1 MFFMNKSNLSK
12 IIISGTGCALADLIY
27 NRVSFASPE
36 FQKYTS
42 KQTGDGGLSP
52 GKLVFTEELEKF
64 SGKPYPEILSELVGN
79 RQPDKMN
86 VGGPSLV
93 SVIHTAQMLEGENV
107 EVKFFGTGGNDEYT
121 EQIFRMVRQTSLEI
135 SNYRR
140 SELKPTPTTDV
151 FSDPDY
157 DNGHGERT
165 FVNNIGAAW
174 DFTPEL
180 LGDEFFEADIQCF
193 GGTALVPHLHDNLT
207 SLLKRSKQK
216 DSITVVNTVFD
227 FRNQKSNPGK
237 PWPLLDSFED
247 YRFIDVLIM
256 DCEEAMKIS
265 GTASIDEAARFFA
278 STPVSFFII
287 TNGANQLYAKSN
299 GSLFEKTEILQ
310 FPVSKMI
317 AAEIKAKPELR
328 GDTTGCGDNFAG
340 GIISSLAIQLKNTAK
355 GTFNLTEAISLGI
368 SSGGFCCFTVGGTY
382 PEPFPGEKKQRIQ
395 AIQEDYKKQLINN
408 H

>member
-1 MFFMNKSNLSK
+1 MKNSNSKK
-12 IIISGTGCALADLIY
+12 IIISGAGCALADLIY
-27 NRVSFASPE
+27 NRVSFASSG
-36 FQKYTS
+36 FQNYVS
-42 KQTGDGGLSP
+42 KQNGDGGLSP

-64 SGKPYPEILSELVGN
+64 SGKSYPEILKEIVGN

-93 SVIHTAQMLEGENV
+93 SLIHAAQMLDKEDF
-107 EVKFFGTGGNDEYT
+107 EVKVYAMGGIDEHT
-121 EQIFRMVRQTSLEI
+121 DEIFRMLAQTPLDI
-135 SNYRR
+135 SNYGR
-140 SELKPTPTTDV
+140 SGQKPTPSTDV
-151 FSDPDY
+151 LSDPDF

-174 DFTPEL
+174 DFTPEQIS
-180 LGDEFFEADIQCF
+180 DEFFDSHIQCF

-237 PWPLLDSFED
+237 PWPLLDSLPD
-247 YRFIDVLIM
+247 YHLIDVLIM
-256 DCEEAMKIS
+256 DCEEAIKIS

-278 STPVSFFII
+278 STPVSSFII

-299 GSLFEKTEILQ
+299 GALFEKTEMLQ

-317 AAEIKAKPELR
+317 AREITAKPELR

-340 GIISSLAIQLKNTAK
+340 GIISSLALQLKNTAK

-382 PEPFPGEKKQRIQ
+382 LEPFPGEKRQRIHT
-395 AIQEDYKKQLINN
+395 IQEDYKKQIINKLK
-408 H
+408 

>member
-1 MFFMNKSNLSK
+1 MKSNNSNK

-27 NRVSFASPE
+27 NRVSFASPG
-36 FQKYTS
+36 FQKHIS

-64 SGKPYPEILSELVGN
+64 SGKPYPEILAEIV
-79 RQPDKMN
+79 RTRPPDKMN

-93 SVIHTAQMLEGENV
+93 SMIHAAQMLEGGNV
-107 EVKFFGTGGNDEYT
+107 EVKFFGMCGNDEYA
-121 EQIFRMVRQTSLEI
+121 EQIFIMVSQTPLEI
-135 SNYRR
+135 RNYKR
-140 SELKPTPTTDV
+140 SEHKPTPTTDV

-180 LGDEFFEADIQCF
+180 LGNEFFESDIQCF

-207 SLLKRSKQK
+207 GLLKRSKQK
-216 DSITVVNTVFD
+216 DCITVVNTVFD
-227 FRNQKSNPGK
+227 FTNQKNNPGK
-237 PWPLLDSFED
+237 PWPLMDTTED
-247 YRFIDVLIM
+247 YSLIDVLIM
-256 DCEEAMKIS
+256 DCEESMKIS
-265 GTASIDEAARFFA
+265 GTSAIEDAVMFFA
-278 STPVSFFII
+278 STPVSSFII
-287 TNGANQLYAKSN
+287 TNGANDVFAWS
-299 GSLFEKTEILQ
+299 GGGLFDKTEIMK

-317 AAEIKAKPELR
+317 AREINANPELR

-340 GIISSLAIQLKNTAK
+340 GIIASLANQLINIEK
-355 GTFNLTEAISLGI
+355 GTFNLTEAISWGI

-382 PEPFPGEKKQRIQ
+382 LETFPGEKKQRIQ
-395 AIQEDYKKQLINN
+395 AIQEDYKKQLFNN
-408 H
+408 Q

>member
-1 MFFMNKSNLSK
+1 MNTSNFNK

-27 NRVSFASPE
+27 NRVSFASRE

-42 KQTGDGGLSP
+42 RLTGDGGLSP

-64 SGKPYPEILSELVGN
+64 SGKPYPEILAELVGN
-79 RQPDKMN
+79 RPPDKMN

-93 SVIHTAQMLEGENV
+93 SMIHAVQMLGKEDF
-107 EVKFFGTGGNDEYT
+107 EVRFYGMGGNDEHT
-121 EQIFRMVRQTSLEI
+121 PQIFEMVQQTPLEI
-135 SNYRR
+135 TNYKT
-140 SELKPTPTTDV
+140 SPNKPTPTTDV

-174 DFTPEL
+174 DFTAEL
-180 LGDEFFEADIQCF
+180 LEDEFFETDIQCY

-207 SLLKRSKQK
+207 GLLKRSKQN
-216 DSITVVNTVFD
+216 DCITVVNTVFD

-247 YRFIDVLIM
+247 YMLIDVLIM

-265 GTASIDEAARFFA
+265 GTSNIDEAARFFA
-278 STPVSFFII
+278 STPVSSFII
-287 TNGANQLYAKSN
+287 TNGANELYTKSN
-299 GSLFEKTEILQ
+299 GTLFEKTELMK

-317 AAEIKAKPELR
+317 AREIAANPGLR

-340 GIISSLAIQLKNTAK
+340 GIITSLAMQLKSTDK
-355 GTFNLTEAISLGI
+355 GTFNLTEAISWGV

-382 PEPFPGEKKQRIQ
+382 LEPFTGEKRQRIR
-395 AIQEDYKKQLINN
+395 AIQEDYKKQLT
-408 H
+408 

>member
-1 MFFMNKSNLSK
+1 MKKSNSNK
-12 IIISGTGCALADLIY
+12 IIISGAGCALADLIY
-27 NRVSFASPE
+27 NRVSFASPG
-36 FQKYTS
+36 FQKYVS
-42 KQTGDGGLSP
+42 KQSGDGGLSP

-64 SGKPYPEILSELVGN
+64 SSKSYPEILKEIVGN

-93 SVIHTAQMLEGENV
+93 SMIHAAQMLDKEYF
-107 EVKFFGTGGNDEYT
+107 EVKFYGMGGNDNHAQ
-121 EQIFRMVRQTSLEI
+121 QIFDMVGQTPLNIENYKTS
-135 SNYRR
+135 SNRT
-140 SELKPTPTTDV
+140 TPTTDV

-174 DFTPEL
+174 DITPEQIS
-180 LGDEFFEADIQCF
+180 DEFFDSDIQCF

-207 SLLKRSKQK
+207 SLLKRSKQS
-216 DSITVVNTVFD
+216 DGITVVNTVFD

-237 PWPLLDSFED
+237 PWPLLDSFDD
-247 YRFIDVLIM
+247 YGLIDVLIM

-265 GTASIDEAARFFA
+265 GTAGIDEAARFFA
-278 STPVSFFII
+278 STQVSSFII
-287 TNGANQLYAKSN
+287 TNGANDLYTKSN
-299 GSLFEKTEILQ
+299 GVLFEKTELMK

-317 AAEIKAKPELR
+317 AAEIKLNPALR
-328 GDTTGCGDNFAG
+328 GDTTGCGDNFVG
-340 GIISSLAIQLKNTAK
+340 GIITSLAMQIKNTVK

-382 PEPFPGEKKQRIQ
+382 LEQFPGEKKQRVQTIL
-395 AIQEDYKKQLINN
+395 EDYKKQLT
-408 H
+408 

>member
-1 MFFMNKSNLSK
+1 MSSKK
-12 IIISGTGCALADLIY
+12 IIISGAGCAIADLIY
-27 NRVSFASPE
+27 NRVSFASPG
-36 FQKYTS
+36 FQKYIS
-42 KQTGDGGLSP
+42 KHPGDGGLSP

-64 SGKPYPEILSELVGN
+64 SSKPYPGILREIVGN

-93 SVIHTAQMLEGENV
+93 SMIHAAQMLEGEDV
-107 EVKFFGTGGNDEYT
+107 EVKFFGMGGNDEYT
-121 EQIFRMVRQTSLEI
+121 EQVFRMIQQTPLNI
-135 SNYRR
+135 NNYRR
-140 SELKPTPTTDV
+140 SEYKPTPTTDV

-180 LGDEFFEADIQCF
+180 LGNEFFDADIQCF

-207 SLLKRSKQK
+207 RILKRSKQK
-216 DSITVVNTVFD
+216 DCITVVNTVFD

-237 PWPLLDSFED
+237 PWPLVDSTVDFGL
-247 YRFIDVLIM
+247 IDVLIM

-265 GTASIDEAARFFA
+265 GTSNIEDAARFFA
-278 STPVSFFII
+278 STQVSAFII

-299 GSLFEKTEILQ
+299 GALFKKTEILK

-317 AAEIKAKPELR
+317 ANEIKIKPELR

-340 GIISSLAIQLKNTAK
+340 GIISSLALQLQNTAK
-355 GTFNLTEAISLGI
+355 GTFNLTEAVSLGI

-382 PEPFPGEKKQRIQ
+382 LEPFPGEKRQRIQ

>member
-1 MFFMNKSNLSK
+1 MKKLNSNK
-12 IIISGTGCALADLIY
+12 ITISGTGCALADLIY

-42 KQTGDGGLSP
+42 KQNGDGGLSP
-52 GKLVFTEELEKF
+52 GKLVFTEELEIF
-64 SGKPYPEILSELVGN
+64 SGKPYPEILKEIVGN

-93 SVIHTAQMLEGENV
+93 SMIHAAQMLGKEDF

-121 EQIFRMVRQTSLEI
+121 EQIFRMVRQTPLEI

-140 SELKPTPTTDV
+140 SEHKPTPTTDV
-151 FSDPDY
+151 FSDPDF

-165 FVNNIGAAW
+165 FVNKIGAAW
-174 DFTPEL
+174 DFPPEL
-180 LGDEFFEADIQCF
+180 LGDEFFKADIQCF

-207 SLLKRSKQK
+207 SLLKRSKQT

-237 PWPLLDSFED
+237 PWPLLDSAED
-247 YRFIDVLIM
+247 YGLIDVLIM
-256 DCEEAMKIS
+256 DCEESMKIS
-265 GTASIDEAARFFA
+265 GTSNIDEAARFFA
-278 STPVSFFII
+278 STQVSSFII
-287 TNGANQLYAKSN
+287 TNGANELHAKSN
-299 GSLFEKTEILQ
+299 GSLFEKTELLK

-317 AAEIKAKPELR
+317 AAEIKANPELR

-340 GIISSLAIQLKNTAK
+340 GIITSLAMQLKITAK
-355 GTFNLTEAISLGI
+355 GNFNLTEAISWGV

-382 PEPFPGEKKQRIQ
+382 LEPFPGEKKQRVQ
-395 AIQEDYKKQLINN
+395 AIREDYKKQLTITT
-408 H
+408 

>member
-1 MFFMNKSNLSK
+1 MSSNK
-12 IIISGTGCALADLIY
+12 IIISGAGCAIADLIY
-27 NRVSFASPE
+27 NRVSFTSPG
-36 FQKYTS
+36 FQKYIS
-42 KQTGDGGLSP
+42 KNPGDGGLSP

-64 SGKPYPEILSELVGN
+64 SCKPYPGILREIVGN

-93 SVIHTAQMLEGENV
+93 SIIHAAQMLEGENV
-107 EVKFFGTGGNDEYT
+107 EVKFFGMGGNDEYT
-121 EQIFRMVRQTSLEI
+121 EQVFRMIQQTPLNI
-135 SNYRR
+135 NNYRR
-140 SELKPTPTTDV
+140 SEHKPAPTTDV

-180 LGDEFFEADIQCF
+180 LGNEFFDADIQCF

-207 SLLKRSKQK
+207 RILKRSKQK
-216 DSITVVNTVFD
+216 DCITVVNTVFD

-237 PWPLLDSFED
+237 PWPLVDSTE
-247 YRFIDVLIM
+247 YGLIDVLIM

-265 GTASIDEAARFFA
+265 GTSNIEEAARFFA
-278 STPVSFFII
+278 STPVSSFII
-287 TNGANQLYAKSN
+287 TNGANELYAMSN
-299 GSLFEKTEILQ
+299 GLLFEKTEIMK

-317 AAEIKAKPELR
+317 ATEIKSNPALR

-340 GIISSLAIQLKNTAK
+340 GIISSLALQLKNTTK
-355 GTFNLTEAISLGI
+355 GTFNLTEAVSLGI

-382 PEPFPGEKKQRIQ
+382 LEPFSGEKKLRVQ

>member
-1 MFFMNKSNLSK
+1 MNNSNLNK
-12 IIISGTGCALADLIY
+12 IIISGAGCALADLIY
-27 NRVSFASPE
+27 NRVSFTSPG
-36 FQKYTS
+36 FQKFIS

-64 SGKPYPEILSELVGN
+64 SGKHYPEILKEIVGN
-79 RQPDKMN
+79 RLPDKMN

-93 SVIHTAQMLEGENV
+93 SMIHVAQMLDKENF
-107 EVKFFGTGGNDEYT
+107 EVKVYAMGGNDEHT
-121 EQIFRMVRQTSLEI
+121 DQIFSMLSQTPLDI
-135 SNYRR
+135 SNYGR
-140 SELKPTPTTDV
+140 SDHKPTPTTDV
-151 FSDPDY
+151 FSDPDF
-157 DNGHGERT
+157 DGGHGERT

-180 LGDEFFEADIQCF
+180 LAGEFFDSHIQCF
-193 GGTALVPHLHDNLT
+193 GGTALVPNLHDNLT
-207 SLLKRSKQK
+207 GLLKRSKQK

-237 PWPLLDSFED
+237 PWPLVDSMDD
-247 YRFIDVLIM
+247 YSLIDVLIM

-265 GTASIDEAARFFA
+265 GTSGIDEAARFFA
-278 STPVSFFII
+278 STPVSSFII

-299 GSLFEKTEILQ
+299 GGLFEKTELLQ

-317 AAEIKAKPELR
+317 AREITSKPELR

-340 GIISSLAIQLKNTAK
+340 GIITSLAIQLKETVK
-355 GTFNLTEAISLGI
+355 QTFNLTEAISLGI

-382 PEPFPGEKKQRIQ
+382 LEPFPGEKRQRIQ
-395 AIQEDYKKQLINN
+395 AIQDDYKKQLT
-408 H
+408 

>member
-1 MFFMNKSNLSK
+1 MSNTNSKK

-27 NRVSFASPE
+27 SHVSFDGPE

-42 KQTGDGGLSP
+42 KQIGDGGLSP

-64 SGKPYPEILSELVGN
+64 SGKPYPEILAEIVEN

-93 SVIHTAQMLEGENV
+93 SMIHAAQMLGKEDF
-107 EVKFFGTGGNDEYT
+107 EVRFCGMGGNDEHT
-121 EQIFRMVRQTSLEI
+121 PQIFEMIQQTPLEI
-135 SNYRR
+135 TNYKT
-140 SELKPTPTTDV
+140 SPNKPTPTTDV
-151 FSDPDY
+151 FSDPNY
-157 DNGHGERT
+157 DKGHGERT

-174 DFTPEL
+174 DFIPEL
-180 LGDEFFEADIQCF
+180 LVNEFFEADIQCF

-207 SLLKRSKQK
+207 SLLKHSKQN
-216 DSITVVNTVFD
+216 DCITVVNTVFD

-237 PWPLLDSFED
+237 PWPLVDSMND
-247 YRFIDVLIM
+247 YSLIDVLIM

-278 STPVSFFII
+278 STPVSSFVI
-287 TNGANQLYAKSN
+287 TNGANELYTKSN
-299 GSLFEKTEILQ
+299 GVLFEKTELMK

-317 AAEIKAKPELR
+317 AREIAANPELR

-340 GIISSLAIQLKNTAK
+340 GIITSLAMQLKSTAK

-368 SSGGFCCFTVGGTY
+368 YSGGFCCFTVGGTY
-382 PEPFPGEKKQRIQ
+382 LVPFPGEKRQRIQ
-395 AIQEDYKKQLINN
+395 AIQEDYKKQLT
-408 H
+408 

>member
-1 MFFMNKSNLSK
+1 MKKTINNK
-12 IIISGTGCALADLIY
+12 IIISGAGCALADLIY
-27 NRVSFASPE
+27 NRVSFTSPG
-36 FQKYTS
+36 FQKFIS

-64 SGKPYPEILSELVGN
+64 SGKHYPEILAEIVGN

-93 SVIHTAQMLEGENV
+93 SMIHVAQMLDKENF
-107 EVKFFGTGGNDEYT
+107 EVKVYAMGGKDEHT
-121 EQIFRMVRQTSLEI
+121 DQIFSMLSQTPLEI
-135 SNYRR
+135 SNYSR
-140 SELKPTPTTDV
+140 SDHKPTPTTDV
-151 FSDPDY
+151 FSDPDF
-157 DNGHGERT
+157 DSGHGERT

-174 DFTPEL
+174 DLIPEL
-180 LGDEFFEADIQCF
+180 LDDEFFDSHIHCF

-207 SLLKRSKQK
+207 HLLKRSKQS
-216 DSITVVNTVFD
+216 DGIAVVNTVFD
-227 FRNQKSNPGK
+227 FRNQKTNPGK
-237 PWPLLDSFED
+237 PWPLVDSLDD
-247 YRFIDVLIM
+247 YSLIDVLIM

-278 STPVSFFII
+278 STPVSSFII

-299 GSLFEKTEILQ
+299 GGLFEKTELLQ

-317 AAEIKAKPELR
+317 AREITSKPELR

-340 GIISSLAIQLKNTAK
+340 GIITSLAIQLKETVK
-355 GTFNLTEAISLGI
+355 GTFNLAEAISLGI

-382 PEPFPGEKKQRIQ
+382 LEPFPGEKRQRIQ
-395 AIQEDYKKQLINN
+395 LIQEDYKKQLTITT
-408 H
+408 

>member
-1 MFFMNKSNLSK
+1 MNKSNFNK

-27 NRVSFASPE
+27 NRVSFASRE

-42 KQTGDGGLSP
+42 RLTGDGGLSP

-64 SGKPYPEILSELVGN
+64 SGKPYPEILAELVGN
-79 RQPDKMN
+79 RPPDKMN

-93 SVIHTAQMLEGENV
+93 SMIHAAQMLGKEDF
-107 EVKFFGTGGNDEYT
+107 EVRFYGMGGNDEHT
-121 EQIFRMVRQTSLEI
+121 PQIFEMVQQTPLEI
-135 SNYRR
+135 TNYKT
-140 SELKPTPTTDV
+140 SPNKPTPTTDV

-174 DFTPEL
+174 DFTAEL
-180 LGDEFFEADIQCF
+180 LEDEFFETDIQCY

-207 SLLKRSKQK
+207 GLLKRSKQN
-216 DSITVVNTVFD
+216 DCITVVNTVFD

-247 YRFIDVLIM
+247 YMLIDVLIM

-265 GTASIDEAARFFA
+265 GTSNIDEAARFFA
-278 STPVSFFII
+278 STPVSSFII
-287 TNGANQLYAKSN
+287 TNGANELYTKSN
-299 GSLFEKTEILQ
+299 GTLFEKTELMK

-317 AAEIKAKPELR
+317 AREIAANPGLR

-340 GIISSLAIQLKNTAK
+340 GIITSLALQLIHKER
-355 GTFNLTEAISLGI
+355 GTFKLTEAISWGV

-382 PEPFPGEKKQRIQ
+382 LEPFTGEKRQRIR
-395 AIQEDYKKQLINN
+395 AIQEDYKKQLT
-408 H
+408 

>member
-1 MFFMNKSNLSK
+1 MKNLSPNK

-27 NRVSFASPE
+27 NRVSFESPE

-52 GKLVFTEELEKF
+52 GKLVFTEELERF
-64 SGKPYPEILSELVGN
+64 SGKPYPEILAELVGN

-93 SVIHTAQMLEGENV
+93 SMIHAAQMLGKENF
-107 EVKFFGTGGNDEYT
+107 EVKFFGMGGNDEHT
-121 EQIFRMVRQTSLEI
+121 PQIFEMIQQTPLNIRNYSI
-135 SNYRR
+135 STKR
-140 SELKPTPTTDV
+140 PTPTTDV

-180 LGDEFFEADIQCF
+180 LGNEFFEADIQCF
-193 GGTALVPHLHDNLT
+193 GGTALVPHLHDNL
-207 SLLKRSKQK
+207 SGLLKHSKQN
-216 DSITVVNTVFD
+216 DCITVVNTVFD
-227 FRNQKSNPGK
+227 FRNQKQNPGK
-237 PWPLLDSFED
+237 PWPLLDSLED
-247 YRFIDVLIM
+247 FRLIDVLIM

-265 GTASIDEAARFFA
+265 GTFNIEEAARFFA
-278 STPVSFFII
+278 STQVSSFVI
-287 TNGANQLYAKSN
+287 TNGASELFTKSN
-299 GSLFEKTEILQ
+299 GKLFEKTEILK
-310 FPVSKMI
+310 FPVSKMVAREI
-317 AAEIKAKPELR
+317 AANPELR

-340 GIISSLAIQLKNTAK
+340 GIITSLAMQLKDKEK
-355 GTFNLTEAISLGI
+355 GTFSLMEAISWGV

-382 PEPFPGEKKQRIQ
+382 LEPFQGEKKQRVQHIR
-395 AIQEDYKKQLINN
+395 EEYKKQLIFL
-408 H
+408 

>member
-1 MFFMNKSNLSK
+1 MNNSNLNK
-12 IIISGTGCALADLIY
+12 IIISGAGCALADLIY
-27 NRVSFASPE
+27 NRVSFTSPE
-36 FQKYTS
+36 FQKFIS

-64 SGKPYPEILSELVGN
+64 SGKHYPEILKEIVGN
-79 RQPDKMN
+79 RLPDKMN

-93 SVIHTAQMLEGENV
+93 SMIHVAQMLDKENF
-107 EVKFFGTGGNDEYT
+107 EVKVYAMGGNDEHT
-121 EQIFRMVRQTSLEI
+121 DQIFSMLSQTPLET
-135 SNYRR
+135 SNYSR
-140 SELKPTPTTDV
+140 SDHKPTPTTDV
-151 FSDPDY
+151 FSDPDF
-157 DNGHGERT
+157 DNCHGERT

-180 LGDEFFEADIQCF
+180 LAGEFFDSHIQCF
-193 GGTALVPHLHDNLT
+193 GGTALVPNLHDNLT
-207 SLLKRSKQK
+207 GLLKRSKQK

-227 FRNQKSNPGK
+227 FRNQKTYPGK
-237 PWPLLDSFED
+237 PWPLVDSMND
-247 YRFIDVLIM
+247 YCLIDVLIM

-278 STPVSFFII
+278 STPVSSFII
-287 TNGANQLYAKSN
+287 TNGANPLYAKSN
-299 GSLFEKTEILQ
+299 GGLFEKTELLQ

-317 AAEIKAKPELR
+317 AREITSKPELR

-340 GIISSLAIQLKNTAK
+340 GIITSLAIQLKETIK

-382 PEPFPGEKKQRIQ
+382 LEPFPGEKRQRIQ
-395 AIQEDYKKQLINN
+395 AIQDDYKKQLT
-408 H
+408 